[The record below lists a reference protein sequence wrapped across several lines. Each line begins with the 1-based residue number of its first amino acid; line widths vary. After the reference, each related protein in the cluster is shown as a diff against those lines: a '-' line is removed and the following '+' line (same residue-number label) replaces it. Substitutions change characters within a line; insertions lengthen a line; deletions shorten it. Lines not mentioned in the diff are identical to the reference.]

1 MAAPPLFL
9 PGKELPILWEDRHFV
24 VINKPA
30 GLAAHPGPKTQDSVE
45 TRFVPQKR
53 GGPWLVHR
61 LDTDTAGCLL
71 IARRK
76 SALVAAQQAFAEHKT
91 VKRYWA
97 LVEGR
102 PTEEKG
108 TLTTLLRRVSSAQQG
123 WKMVSE
129 AVPQTASTKKAAS
142 PQDKHSKPAQTSW
155 RILASNGASSLLEL
169 TLHTGR
175 THQARVHCAML
186 GTPIYGDQL
195 YGNPRKIGKL
205 RLLARSLEVPV
216 RLAPVETSKAAE
228 HNAKPYYIRA
238 VAGDVELERFLQSHT
253 ITTNS

>member
-30 GLAAHPGPKTQDSVE
+30 GLAAHPGPRTQDSVE
-45 TRFVPQKR
+45 ARLVPQKR

-61 LDTDTAGCLL
+61 LDADTAGCLL

-76 SALVAAQQAFAEHKT
+76 SALVAAQHAFAEHKT

-97 LVEGR
+97 LVDGR

-129 AVPQTASTKKAAS
+129 AIPQTASTKKAAS

-195 YGNPRKIGKL
+195 YGNPRRVGKL

-216 RLAPVETSKAAE
+216 KLAPMGGGKAAE
-228 HNAKPYYIRA
+228 RNLEPYCIQA
-238 VAGDVELERFLQSHT
+238 IAGDVELEQFLQSHA
-253 ITTNS
+253 ITTSS